1 MTYKESFEKRRD
13 WLTSQKS
20 RITVFEFIYK
30 HLPKFV
36 FAAYPILL
44 IYLFIRRDERLI
56 RCIAVPLFMFIT
68 LSAARY
74 LINKERPYE
83 KYDITPIFPKDTKGK
98 SFPSRHTASAA
109 VIAVTFLY
117 ISLPLGIIFLII
129 SALIAASRV
138 IGGVHF
144 PRDVIAGVVYALLCG
159 ILLFVQ

>member
-1 MTYKESFEKRRD
+1 MTYKESFEKRKDRI
-13 WLTSQKS
+13 TSNKS
-20 RITVFEFIYK
+20 RLTAFAFIYK
-30 HLPKFV
+30 YLPTVV

-44 IYLFIRRDERLI
+44 IYLFARHDERLI

-68 LSAARY
+68 LSEARY

-109 VIAVTFLY
+109 VIAVTFFY
-117 ISLPLGIIFLII
+117 ISLPLGVTFLII

-144 PRDVIAGVVYALLCG
+144 PRDVIAGIVYALLCG
-159 ILLFVQ
+159 VLLFIK